1 MPGAPI
7 TAIGTQRAPGV
18 IHFGSLAET
27 RTFTRR
33 PEEVPAARR
42 FVRDALRD
50 HPGSMD
56 AELLACEL
64 ITNAIQHAADASAI
78 TVVVVRHGE
87 QGQYV
92 HVDVIDD
99 GHTGLPHWREAGRS
113 DESGRGFQL
122 VNEIAHRWG
131 FVRENAGT
139 CVWFEIASLDRGS
152 GTPPRRARPRPASTG
167 GQDRFAGGENQPREG
182 GAQYTFC

>member
-7 TAIGTQRAPGV
+7 TAIGTQRAPGA
-18 IHFGSLAET
+18 IHFESLAET
-27 RTFTRR
+27 RSFARCV
-33 PEEVPAARR
+33 EEVPATRR

-56 AELLACEL
+56 AELLTCEL
-64 ITNAIQHAADASAI
+64 VTNAVQHATDASAI

-87 QGQYV
+87 EGQYV

-99 GHTGLPHWREAGRS
+99 GRTGLPHWREADGD

-131 FVRENAGT
+131 FVREDSGT
-139 CVWFEIASLDRGS
+139 CVWFEII
-152 GTPPRRARPRPASTG
+152 P
-167 GQDRFAGGENQPREG
+167 
-182 GAQYTFC
+182 

>member
-7 TAIGTQRAPGV
+7 TAISTRMQHVNHFSGPG
-18 IHFGSLAET
+18 LAAGIAVT
-27 RTFTRR
+27 RSFARSADQ
-33 PEEVPAARR
+33 VPPARR
-42 FVRDALRD
+42 FIRETLAD

-64 ITNAIQHAADASAI
+64 VTNAVQHAADAAEI
-78 TVVVVRHGE
+78 TVVVIRE
-87 QGQYV
+87 GQYV

-99 GHTGLPHWREAGRS
+99 GHVGLPHWREADGH

-131 FVRENAGT
+131 FQREPSGT
-139 CVWFEIASLDRGS
+139 CVWFELCFS
-152 GTPPRRARPRPASTG
+152 GG
-167 GQDRFAGGENQPREG
+167 
-182 GAQYTFC
+182 